1 MKKETKILVIIFSL
15 SLLLGLMATVLWR
28 NPIQNT
34 SGNLVSRQT
43 TALLNNEKALLYK
56 QEKTLAD
63 LNEEYT
69 KIQKEFEVEESILS
83 KEEAARY
90 RNLKMFLGE
99 YDLIG
104 EGIIIKLE
112 SVDDN
117 HNLAF
122 EFDSDRTLLKIIN
135 FAKYMGAES
144 IAINNQFISN
154 YSGIVLAGNHIN
166 INDIPVTPPYEIKI
180 LGNEKKLYRYF
191 SEESVF
197 MMVLEKNNNLK
208 ITMEKSKKITV
219 PKIKAF
225 AKLEYLQ
232 EKK

>member
-90 RNLKMFLGE
+90 RNLKMFLGNA
-99 YDLIG
+99 L
-104 EGIIIKLE
+104 
-112 SVDDN
+112 
-117 HNLAF
+117 
-122 EFDSDRTLLKIIN
+122 
-135 FAKYMGAES
+135 
-144 IAINNQFISN
+144 
-154 YSGIVLAGNHIN
+154 
-166 INDIPVTPPYEIKI
+166 
-180 LGNEKKLYRYF
+180 
-191 SEESVF
+191 
-197 MMVLEKNNNLK
+197 
-208 ITMEKSKKITV
+208 
-219 PKIKAF
+219 
-225 AKLEYLQ
+225 
-232 EKK
+232 